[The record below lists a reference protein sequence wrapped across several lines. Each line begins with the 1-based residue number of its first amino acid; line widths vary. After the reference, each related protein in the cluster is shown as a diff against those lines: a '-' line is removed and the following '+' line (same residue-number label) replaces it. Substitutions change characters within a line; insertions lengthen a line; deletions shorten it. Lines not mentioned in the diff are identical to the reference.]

1 MLKLAVIGTH
11 TITNQM
17 LTAIADSQ
25 QYQLTTVY
33 SRNRDRA
40 EKFGQPW
47 GATAFYDDLDAFFSE
62 GDFDVVYIASPNSLH
77 FKQASLAIA
86 NDKFVIVEKPAFVN
100 PTEFD
105 QIESLLHA
113 HPKAR
118 LVEASRHLYTDVY
131 AAGKRALQKMGK
143 LKGANLTSMKYSSR
157 YDQLMTPG
165 APVPN
170 VFSPDFAG
178 GALMDMGYYAVSVA
192 VDLFGLPHSV
202 VYAPIMSD
210 SGVDLRGT
218 GLLTYDD
225 ALVTINT
232 GKDNNSFLPSEIY
245 GEGQTV
251 VFDGLEN
258 MTKVSQ
264 YDRDKQGTVLASVPA
279 DSDRM
284 APEMATFADWFSHPD
299 GQEQAAAY
307 QHALDRSRMINTV
320 IYDLRQSA
328 DLVFPEDKQE

>member
-1 MLKLAVIGTH
+1 MLKLGVIGTH

-17 LTAIADSQ
+17 LTAIAGQDT
-25 QYQLTTVY
+25 YHLTSVY

-47 GATAFYDDLDAFFSE
+47 GATEFYDDLDAFFSQ

-77 FKQASLAIA
+77 FQQASLAIE
-86 NDKFVIVEKPAFVN
+86 NDKLVIVEKPAFVN

-113 HPKAR
+113 HPRSR

-131 AAGKRALQKMGK
+131 AAGKRAIQQMGQ

-170 VFSPDFAG
+170 VFSPNFAG

-192 VDLFGLPHSV
+192 VDLFGLPNSV
-202 VYAPIMSD
+202 VYAPIMSN

-232 GKDNNSFLPSEIY
+232 GKDDNSFLPSEIY

-264 YDRDKQGTVLASVPA
+264 YDRNKQGKVLASAPA

-284 APEMATFADWFSHPD
+284 TPEMATFADWFSHPD
-299 GQEQAAAY
+299 GQDQQDAY
-307 QHALDRSRMINTV
+307 QHALERSRMINTV

-328 DLVFPEDKQE
+328 ELIFPTDKQE